1 MRGFS
6 NPMPSTP
13 IALSTWLKLVLLALV
28 WGSSFMLIKKGLLV
42 YTPTE
47 VAALRLAS
55 AAAAL
60 APFALLRLHRV
71 QGRQWLVLLSVG
83 MTGSLLPAFLFA
95 FAQTQLDSGVT
106 GALNALTPLFTLIIG
121 AVFFAQRIALRSA
134 LGLAVGFAGTALLV
148 FIQSSGEFSLNGYAF
163 FIVLATICYGLNL
176 NFIKQYLPNLS
187 PVTITGV
194 SLLMVLPVAVLYLAG
209 PGQVGAK
216 LAMTDNF
223 QAWWSLG
230 AVVALG
236 VFGTALALILFNHI
250 VQIATTTF
258 ASSVTYL
265 IPIVAVSLGVMDGE
279 MVSIYHVAGMGLILI
294 GVWIANR
301 QTPAAA
307 APEATTVDIE
317 CAEPT
322 AAEDLASSSLE
333 TQR

>member
-1 MRGFS
+1 MTQD
-6 NPMPSTP
+6 NT
-13 IALSTWLKLVLLALV
+13 IALSTWLKLFLLALV

-47 VAALRLAS
+47 VAAIRLAA

-71 QGRQWLVLLSVG
+71 KGKQWLVLLSVG

-106 GALNALTPLFTLIIG
+106 GALNALTPLFTLIVG
-121 AVFFAQRIALRSA
+121 ALFFAQRIAPKTLV
-134 LGLAVGFAGTALLV
+134 GLSIGFAGTALLV
-148 FIQSSGEFSLNGYAF
+148 LIQGSGELSLNAYAL

-194 SLLMVLPVAVLYLAG
+194 SLLMVLPVAIIYLAG
-209 PGQVGAK
+209 PGEVGAK
-216 LAMTDNF
+216 LSAASDM
-223 QAWWSLG
+223 QAWWSLA
-230 AVVALG
+230 AVIALG
-236 VFGTALALILFNHI
+236 VVGTALALILFNHV
-250 VQIATTTF
+250 VQIANTTF

-265 IPIVAVSLGVMDGE
+265 IPIVAVSLGLLDGE
-279 MVSIYHVAGMGLILI
+279 IITLFQVAGMGLILV

-301 QTPAAA
+301 QSSKPIAATPNQVGASEAA
-307 APEATTVDIE
+307 
-317 CAEPT
+317 
-322 AAEDLASSSLE
+322 
-333 TQR
+333 R